1 MTLQQIPG
9 RVQKRETAPGDGG
22 SIPRHSLQIA
32 IILLATAIVGYAVSL
47 ALPVPMALAA
57 ALSVFCIGLWATALV
72 PEYWPAL
79 AFFVVAAISGIAPPQ
94 TIFSGFSSSTFWLL
108 FSGAVMGASIR
119 HTGLGKRAA
128 TMLSSILGDR
138 YKGVI
143 AGIVFF
149 SVALSFV
156 MPSGM
161 GRIVLLLPITVAIAE
176 HLGYDAGSNGRTGML
191 MAAAFGAF
199 LPSFSI
205 LPSNAPNMILAGMVE
220 SLYGQHISYWNY
232 LVLHFPVLGFLKSLI
247 LIALILWMFPDR
259 DPPSRPE
266 AADTTEAAG
275 VMTSTERRLAM
286 VVALSLALWITDSIH
301 HISPAWVGLAGAL
314 YCLWPHSGLTS
325 KKCFN
330 EDINY
335 GSLFFV
341 AGVVGLG
348 AVISSTGLG
357 QAVVAALSDHAAFSV
372 DQPLWNVS
380 ALSVIATLVSIVT
393 NLAGVPAVMTPMAQD
408 LSTLTGLPLTTVL
421 MTQVLA
427 FSNVFLP
434 YQAPPLIFA
443 LQSANLS
450 VRAVTKLCLAL
461 FFISA
466 FILTPLE
473 FVWWYVLGFL

>member
-1 MTLQQIPG
+1 MAFQKASNGI
-9 RVQKRETAPGDGG
+9 QKRESSSGKARIEWAPIYF
-22 SIPRHSLQIA
+22 S
-32 IILLATAIVGYAVSL
+32 IILLVSLIIGYAVSVE
-47 ALPVPMALAA
+47 LPAPMAIAA

-79 AFFVVAAISGIAPPQ
+79 AFFAVATISGVAPPQ

-108 FSGAVMGASIR
+108 FSGAVIGASIR
-119 HTGLGKRAA
+119 HTGLGNRAA
-128 TMLSSILGDR
+128 TILSSVLGKR

-143 AGIVFF
+143 AGIVLF

-161 GRIVLLLPITVAIAE
+161 GRIVLLLPIVAAIARQ
-176 HLGYDAGSNGRTGML
+176 LGYDTGSNGRIGMM

-205 LPSNAPNMILAGMVE
+205 LPSNAPNMIFAGMAE

-232 LVLHFPVLGFLKSLI
+232 LVLHFPVLGFLKSLV
-247 LIALILWMFPDR
+247 LIELVVWMFPGH
-259 DPPSRPE
+259 DPIPRVE
-266 AADTTEAAG
+266 AADSSKTAAA
-275 VMTSTERRLAM
+275 MTSAEKSLLIVI
-286 VVALSLALWITDSIH
+286 VVSLAFWITDSIH
-301 HISPAWVGLAGAL
+301 GVSPAWVGLAGAL
-314 YCLWPHSGLTS
+314 FCLLPKSGLTS

-330 EDINY
+330 DDINY

-348 AVISSTGLG
+348 AVIASTGLG
-357 QAVVAALSDHAAFSV
+357 EAVVAALSKEAAFSV
-372 DQPLWNVS
+372 DRPLWNV
-380 ALSVIATLVSIVT
+380 LSLAGIATLVSMLT
-393 NLAGVPAVMTPMAQD
+393 NLAGVPAVMTPIARD
-408 LSTLTGLPLTTVL
+408 LAALTGLPLTTVL

-443 LQSANLS
+443 MQSYNLS
-450 VRAVTKLCLAL
+450 VLAVTKICLAM

-466 FILTPLE
+466 FVLIPLDL
-473 FVWWYVLGFL
+473 VWWRALGYF